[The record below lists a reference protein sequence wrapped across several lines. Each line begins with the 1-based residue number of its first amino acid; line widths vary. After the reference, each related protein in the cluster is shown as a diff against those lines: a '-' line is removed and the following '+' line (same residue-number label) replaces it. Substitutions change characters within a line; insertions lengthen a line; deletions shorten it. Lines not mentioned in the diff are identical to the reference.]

1 MGRCYSRPRHD
12 RACWLCRVL
21 GAVSTRRETLPA
33 GPVKRARDEIMGYRD
48 ERYMVSLS
56 LVDDNHIVH
65 ADLTSEEREAIGYVI
80 TQWALLE
87 HIILI
92 HTIHLAQSANA
103 PVPANALNKSFD
115 KRSDA
120 WRLSIEKHVTDP
132 KERERLLALYKQARD
147 AEDRRHKVAHGVW
160 TWAEGNPTRLLACS
174 FHPDFAFE
182 HGFDLDRLRK
192 LGNEIGAI
200 GFQIEYPG
208 GKDEAWRVGF
218 ESCADENGQVSYV
231 SRAFLLEMKKK
242 DP

>member
-1 MGRCYSRPRHD
+1 
-12 RACWLCRVL
+12 
-21 GAVSTRRETLPA
+21 
-33 GPVKRARDEIMGYRD
+33 MGYRD
-48 ERYMVSLS
+48 TNYMVAYS
-56 LVDDNHIVH
+56 LVDDNHIVQ
-65 ADLTSEEREAIGYVI
+65 ADLTSDECEAIGYVI

-92 HTIHLAQSANA
+92 HTIRLAQSANA

-120 WRLSIEKHVTDP
+120 WRLSIENRVTDP
-132 KERERLLALYKQARD
+132 KERERLLALYRKARD

-160 TWAEGNPTRLLACS
+160 TWAEGDPTRLLAYS
-174 FHPDFAFE
+174 FRPDVAFQ

-192 LGNEIGAI
+192 LGDEIGAI